1 MATWSGLIVLGSF
14 SSEIWRAFCIVA
26 LIRHGFSAWLA
37 IVLAALFFATVSL
50 QISIARAL
58 GAAAFGGA
66 AGFLFVNTGS
76 LLAPLAM
83 GVIGGLAN
91 LYYVRHA
98 CSADRPPSSRYSR
111 PFPVCG
117 DVIQLSK
124 VRWAGDMVPCP
135 NCGECLTT
143 KKKYLGVIGVVSILT
158 SAYATRHLVDRDPG
172 YFLVTE
178 GVAFALFLVMAF
190 CFGLMVPPALKR
202 VQGKAFD
209 KDLSL
214 FGTGR
219 SDGDKKRS
227 DK

>member
-26 LIRHGFSAWLA
+26 LIRHRFSAWLA

-83 GVIGGLAN
+83 GVIGGLAKS
-91 LYYVRHA
+91 LLCPARVF
-98 CSADRPPSSRYSR
+98 CRPASIPRYSR

-143 KKKYLGVIGVVSILT
+143 KIPLGDRRGQHSDVGLRNHASRLPRPRILLGYRRCGVRAL
-158 SAYATRHLVDRDPG
+158 LG
-172 YFLVTE
+172 YGFL
-178 GVAFALFLVMAF
+178 FW
-190 CFGLMVPPALKR
+190 P
-202 VQGKAFD
+202 
-209 KDLSL
+209 
-214 FGTGR
+214 
-219 SDGDKKRS
+219 DGS
-227 DK
+227 SCAQ

>member
-83 GVIGGLAN
+83 GVIGGLAKS
-91 LYYVRHA
+91 LLCPARVF
-98 CSADRPPSSRYSR
+98 CRPASIPRYSR

-143 KKKYLGVIGVVSILT
+143 KKYLWVIGVVSILT
-158 SAYATRHLVDRDPG
+158 SAYATTHLVYRDPG

-190 CFGLMVPPALKR
+190 CFGLMVPPALNR

-209 KDLSL
+209 KELSL